1 MKLNL
6 TGLAIV
12 LFVANTAL
20 AAPPDFAGT
29 GKPDSPPGKQDD
41 TDETPVD
48 WRGGFPD
55 LIGAWSGELSMLSSD
70 EEPIVTDQIVFCISQ
85 QNGGLFSGW
94 MVSSD
99 ATSNLTG
106 YIAKNKRV
114 SATLAAI
121 TETVPAGS
129 QDNSITAPT
138 TTALFDGDWS
148 GPKMDGVMR
157 DPNLGSTSTL
167 SLTQV
172 STEEALDASSCADF
186 LPLDDTESNLTD

>member
-1 MKLNL
+1 MKLNF
-6 TGLAIV
+6 TVLAIV
-12 LFVANTAL
+12 LFVTNTAL
-20 AAPPDFAGT
+20 ADPPDFVGK

-41 TDETPVD
+41 TDETLVD

-55 LIGAWSGELSMLSSD
+55 LIGAWSGELSRLSD
-70 EEPIVTDQIVFCISQ
+70 KGQIVTDQIAFCISQ

-99 ATSNLTG
+99 AASNLTG

-114 SATLAAI
+114 SATLAS
-121 TETVPAGS
+121 TETAPEPL
-129 QDNSITAPT
+129 QDDPITVAP